1 MTSGPERICRVA
13 LLLLLAVLTG
23 CGTKE
28 VVVEGTFPKPL
39 LEPLPVSLGVWYP
52 AEFSGHEFFDEA
64 KGRAESDWIVR
75 TGEAQVQMWDQLLA
89 ACSRALST
97 WTGEPS
103 PTQMNPAV
111 DAVLIPRV
119 QELQYAIPAHTNV
132 KVYEIWMRY
141 GFELVTVNGEP
152 IADWTM
158 TAYGK
163 TPTAFLQL
171 RRGRGQ
177 PGGVVALRDAG
188 AHFRDQLSARYRK
201 SRTGWLASSWTALSP
216 ARRPR
221 PCERQRIHSE
231 RTVAATR
238 GAGGAAAG
246 PARRLRDLHRRR
258 DGLQRTHR
266 GHRRCDG
273 GHPGSPPR
281 GDYET
286 EFDFIECIADHITSR
301 GTRASRSSTSSSSST
316 ACTPGSSRAR
326 RRCDRRT
333 STA

>member
-75 TGEAQVQMWDQLLA
+75 TGEAQVEMWDQLLA
-89 ACSRALST
+89 SMFARLEYMA
-97 WTGEPS
+97 GEPS

-141 GFELVTVNGEP
+141 GFELVTVSGEP
-152 IADWTM
+152 IANWTM

-163 TPTAFLQL
+163 TPTAFLRSDEAAVNL
-171 RRGRGQ
+171 AA
-177 PGGVVALRDAG
+177 VVALRDAG
-188 AHFRDQLSARYRK
+188 AHFVTSFRK
-201 SRTGWLASSWTALSP
+201 VPEVADWLARFELDSAVPGEETAAL
-216 ARRPR
+216 
-221 PCERQRIHSE
+221 
-231 RTVAATR
+231 
-238 GAGGAAAG
+238 
-246 PARRLRDLHRRR
+246 
-258 DGLQRTHR
+258 
-266 GHRRCDG
+266 
-273 GHPGSPPR
+273 
-281 GDYET
+281 
-286 EFDFIECIADHITSR
+286 
-301 GTRASRSSTSSSSST
+301 
-316 ACTPGSSRAR
+316 
-326 RRCDRRT
+326 
-333 STA
+333 

>member
-1 MTSGPERICRVA
+1 MTSGPEQRIGRVA
-13 LLLLLAVLTG
+13 LLSCYSPALAG

-28 VVVEGTFPKPL
+28 VVVEGNFPKPL
-39 LEPLPVSLGVWYP
+39 LEPLPVTLGVWYP

-75 TGEAQVQMWDQLLA
+75 TGEAQVADVGPA
-89 ACSRALST
+89 P
-97 WTGEPS
+97 GEHVPRVEYMAGKPA

-141 GFELVTVNGEP
+141 GFELVTTSGEP

-171 RRGRGQ
+171 RRGGGQ

-188 AHFRDQLSARYRK
+188 AHFVTSFRK
-201 SRTGWLASSWTALSP
+201 VPEVAQWLKLASSWTARVP
-216 ARRPR
+216 G
-221 PCERQRIHSE
+221 EE
-231 RTVAATR
+231 TAA
-238 GAGGAAAG
+238 
-246 PARRLRDLHRRR
+246 L
-258 DGLQRTHR
+258 
-266 GHRRCDG
+266 
-273 GHPGSPPR
+273 
-281 GDYET
+281 
-286 EFDFIECIADHITSR
+286 
-301 GTRASRSSTSSSSST
+301 
-316 ACTPGSSRAR
+316 
-326 RRCDRRT
+326 
-333 STA
+333 